1 MTDSLLILGAGGHG
15 RSIHEL
21 ATLSD
26 AFSHIAYLDDSWKAC
41 DDERSN
47 IIGCIAQFKEYAPR
61 YTHAVIGIGN
71 NKVREQLQCQALNL
85 GLKLATLIH
94 PKAIVS
100 PTVKVGAGTVIFA
113 GVIIGVD
120 AHIGQ
125 GVIINC
131 ASAVDHDGTLEDFSH
146 LGVGVHLAGSA
157 HIGKSAFVQ
166 VGSCGGYM
174 AYADPFSVCAP
185 GTVLKT
191 RA

>member
-15 RSIHEL
+15 RSVHEL
-21 ATLSD
+21 ASLSGS
-26 AFSHIAYLDDSWKAC
+26 FSHIAYLDDSWKLGGV
-41 DDERSN
+41 ERTN
-47 IIGCIAQFKEYAPR
+47 IIGRIDQLEEFAPH
-61 YTHAVIGIGN
+61 YTYAVIGIGN
-71 NKVREQLQCQALNL
+71 NKIREQLQCQAANL

-100 PTVKVGAGTVIFA
+100 PSVIVGAGTIVFA
-113 GVIIGVD
+113 GVVIGVD

-131 ASAVDHDGTLEDFSH
+131 VSAIDHNGTLEDFSH

-157 HIGKSAFVQ
+157 YIGKSAFVQ
-166 VGSCGGYM
+166 AGSCGGYM
-174 AYADPFSVCAP
+174 AYAEPFSVCAP

>member
-21 ATLSD
+21 ASLSGV
-26 AFSHIAYLDDSWKAC
+26 FSHIAYLDDSWKTGGV
-41 DDERSN
+41 ERSN
-47 IIGCIAQFKEYAPR
+47 IIGRIDQLKDCAPR
-61 YTHAVIGIGN
+61 YTHAIIGIGN
-71 NKVREQLQCQALNL
+71 NKIREQLQCQASNL

-94 PKAIVS
+94 PKSIVS
-100 PTVKVGAGTVIFA
+100 PSVTVGAGTVVFA
-113 GVIIGVD
+113 GVVIGSD

-131 ASAVDHDGTLEDFSH
+131 ASAIDHDGTLEDFSH

-157 HIGKSAFVQ
+157 YIGKSAFVQ
-166 VGSCGGYM
+166 AGSCGGYL
-174 AYADPFSVCAP
+174 AYVEPFSVCAP

>member
-15 RSIHEL
+15 RSIYEL
-21 ATLSD
+21 ASLSG
-26 AFSHIAYLDDSWKAC
+26 AFSHIAYLDDSWKPGG
-41 DDERSN
+41 EKRSN
-47 IIGCIAQFKEYAPR
+47 IIGCIDQLKEYAPR

-71 NKVREQLQCQALNL
+71 NNVREQLQCQALNL

-100 PTVKVGAGTVIFA
+100 PSVKVGSGTVIFA
-113 GVIIGVD
+113 GVVIGVD

-131 ASAVDHDGTLEDFSH
+131 TSTVDHDGMLEDFSH

-157 HIGKSAFVQ
+157 HIGKNAFVQ
-166 VGSCGGYM
+166 VGSCGGYK
-174 AYADPFSVCAP
+174 AYVEAFSVCAP